1 MKLFISRN
9 LSSLGDIP
17 EQLKKLGVHL
27 SAQSLIDF
35 ESVHFD
41 SIDDYQWVFFGSRNA
56 VKYFL
61 EKSIIPSSVKV
72 GCVGSK
78 TAEYLALKHQVKADF
93 IGEGT
98 DPSLIGQAFSKVQ
111 SGKVLFPQSNIS
123 LRSIQNFLKD
133 SEVIDLVVYKTI
145 SKPISVEGQNAYLF
159 TSPSNIDS
167 FLEQNELDLNA
178 KYYCLG
184 KSTEMKLLIAGVKSV
199 TTIPTIDMIVDV
211 IKDAS

>member
-17 EQLKKLGVHL
+17 ERLKNLGVQL
-27 SAQSLIDF
+27 TAQSLIDF
-35 ESVHFD
+35 QHVEYD
-41 SIDDYQWVFFGSRNA
+41 SPSYYEWIFFGSRNA

-61 EKSIIPSSVKV
+61 EKNSIPSSIKI
-72 GCVGSK
+72 GCVGAK
-78 TAEYLALKHQVKADF
+78 TAEYLESKHQIKSDF

-123 LRSIQNFLKD
+123 LRSIQKFLKAN
-133 SEVIDLVVYKTI
+133 EVIDLVAYKTI
-145 SKPISVEGQNAYLF
+145 SKANQLEKQDAYLF
-159 TSPSNIDS
+159 TSPSNIES
-167 FLEQNELDLNA
+167 YLEQNELDVNA

-199 TTIPTIDMIVDV
+199 TTLLSIDLV
-211 IKDAS
+211 IDIIAEL